1 MQTALL
7 LEKGVLPMVLDVL
20 IVLLT
25 IAQIIKEIEQLVKS
39 LQVWMAHVLIHQLLH
54 QLKVVLLDNVEII
67 TMKLVKQLVIYGIL
81 LQLMELKNVFGM
93 EI

>member
-1 MQTALL
+1 
-7 LEKGVLPMVLDVL
+7 
-20 IVLLT
+20 
-25 IAQIIKEIEQLVKS
+25 
-39 LQVWMAHVLIHQLLH
+39 MAHVLIHQLLH
-54 QLKVVLLDNVEII
+54 QLKVVLSDNVETI